1 MGKPAGSAGS
11 GAVHNWEDTYQ
22 QLTRAAGND
31 LSLEEL
37 DDLAT
42 AAYLT
47 GRAEE
52 AYGHWTRA
60 HQAAGSAGSPVDSV
74 RFGARLASTL
84 GILGDIGRASGWAE
98 RTRRLVEEASLDCVE
113 VGYLDHAA
121 ATCRFFESGD
131 AAGARAQFVRAR
143 KTGERFRDR
152 ELVALCR
159 MSEGRCAIYLGDI
172 ADGIALLDEAVV
184 AVEAGDVSVINAGDA
199 YCTVIDGCHELF
211 DLRRSRAWSDSFDR
225 WCDAQPGIVL
235 YRGQCLMDRAHEM
248 LLQGRWDDGAAAA
261 TAACERL
268 AEPLNLMT
276 IGGAHYIE
284 GEYRRLR
291 GEHEAAQVA
300 FGQANVHGCEP
311 QPGLALL
318 RVAQGDGAAAD
329 AMIRRVVAEAAGPI
343 ARAPVLAAYVEIV
356 LATGDVPAAAVVASE
371 LYDVASTLG
380 SAYLSAQAA
389 RADGAV
395 RLADGDAAGALGP
408 LRRAHRGFSDLE
420 ALYDAARTRVLIAD
434 ACTALG
440 DADGATLEREAAR
453 AAFES
458 LGAAPDLTTL
468 DGAIAPAELPG
479 GLTEREVEILSLIA
493 AGMTNRGIAGELAVS
508 EKTVASHVSHIL
520 TKLGLPSRA
529 AATAYAYDHGLIT
542 PKPRGT

>member
-1 MGKPAGSAGS
+1 
-11 GAVHNWEDTYQ
+11 VYQ
-22 QLTRAAGND
+22 QLARSAGDD

-37 DDLAT
+37 DDLGT

-60 HQAAGSAGSPVDSV
+60 HQAAVGAGLPVDAV

-98 RTRRLVEEASLDCVE
+98 RTRRLVEESSLDCVE
-113 VGYLDHAA
+113 IGYLDHAA
-121 ATCRFFESGD
+121 ATCRIFESGD

-143 KTGERFRDR
+143 KTGERFGDR
-152 ELVALCR
+152 ELVALAR

-172 ADGIALLDEAVV
+172 ADGLTLLDEAMV

-211 DLRRSRAWSDSFDR
+211 DLRRSRAWSESFDR
-225 WCDAQPGIVL
+225 WCDRQPGIVL

-248 LLQGRWDDGAAAA
+248 LLHGRWDDGAAEA

-268 AEPLNLMT
+268 AEPLNLLT
-276 IGGAHYIE
+276 IGRAHYIE

-291 GEHEAAQVA
+291 GELEPAQVA
-300 FGQANVHGCEP
+300 YGQANVHGCEP

-318 RVAQGDGAAAD
+318 RAAQGDRAAAD
-329 AMIRRVVAEAAGPI
+329 ATIRRVVAEAAGPI
-343 ARAPVLAAYVEIV
+343 ARAPLLAAYVEIV
-356 LATGDVPAAAVVASE
+356 LAAGDVSAAAVGASE
-371 LYDVASTLG
+371 LDEVATTLG
-380 SAYLSAQAA
+380 SAYLAAQAA
-389 RADGAV
+389 CADGAV
-395 RLADGDAAGALGP
+395 RLADGDAAGALTP
-408 LRRAHRGFSDLE
+408 LRRAHRSFSDLE
-420 ALYDAARTRVLIAD
+420 APYDAARTRVLIAD

-440 DADGATLEREAAR
+440 DADGATLERDAAR

-458 LGAAPDLTTL
+458 LRAGPDLASL
-468 DGAIAPAELPG
+468 DRATRPAELPG

-493 AGMTNRGIAGELAVS
+493 AGMTNRSIAGELSVS
-508 EKTVASHVSHIL
+508 EKTVASHVTHIL

-542 PKPRGT
+542 PSPRRT